1 MTTLKLNQLVLSIIL
16 LLVCA
21 GPSMSIVAND
31 DLPVG
36 QFNYDFGDFISWVD
50 DAVAENKIP
59 GAAIAIVSREGI
71 MHLQTWGK
79 NNVAGSDLVTTD
91 SVFRI
96 ASMSKT
102 FAGTAMSLLV
112 DQNLQSWDCLL
123 YTSPSPRDATL
134 SRMPSSA

>member
-1 MTTLKLNQLVLSIIL
+1 
-16 LLVCA
+16 
-21 GPSMSIVAND
+21 MSIVAND

-36 QFNYDFGDFISWVD
+36 QFNYDFSDFISWVD
-50 DAVAENKIP
+50 DTVAENQIP

-79 NNVAGSDLVTTD
+79 NNVAEGDSVTTD

-102 FAGTAMSLLV
+102 FAGTTMSFLI
-112 DQNLQSWDCLL
+112 
-123 YTSPSPRDATL
+123 
-134 SRMPSSA
+134 

>member
-21 GPSMSIVAND
+21 GSSMSIVADD

-50 DAVAENKIP
+50 HVVAEKKIP

-71 MHLQTWGK
+71 MHLQTWG
-79 NNVAGSDLVTTD
+79 NYNVAGSDSVTTD

-102 FAGTAMSLLV
+102 FA
-112 DQNLQSWDCLL
+112 Q
-123 YTSPSPRDATL
+123 
-134 SRMPSSA
+134 